1 MKKNV
6 IVFGLISGL
15 LITGMMLYSANR
27 IYSGEPFHG
36 NEIVGYASMII
47 AFSLIFIGI
56 RNFRD
61 KYNGGVISFGKAFKI
76 GFLITLVASTIYV
89 GTWLV
94 DYYAFKPGFVDKYI
108 TCMLDDAKANGASQA
123 EIDKKASQMASFKE
137 MYRNPVFVV
146 LLTYMEVLP
155 VGLVISL
162 ISAALLRKKSSNN
175 S

>member
-1 MKKNV
+1 MLPTITN
-6 IVFGLISGL
+6 ILQIITVFGPGAL
-15 LITGMMLYSANR
+15 LIR
-27 IYSGEPFHG
+27 
-36 NEIVGYASMII
+36 
-47 AFSLIFIGI
+47 
-56 RNFRD
+56 
-61 KYNGGVISFGKAFKI
+61 ISFGKAFKI

-162 ISAALLRKKSSNN
+162 ISAALLRKKIKQ
-175 S
+175 